1 MNELMVYTGNTVSL
15 EKYDSIDKGSLV
27 ISEVRKTEKAQEE
40 EKASVEASKSKEEER
55 KDIFTRK
62 RARTNFNLT
71 PQPLLHNRLRLLP
84 QSKFKTVQKL

>member
-40 EKASVEASKSKEEER
+40 EKQVSKPLNQKR
-55 KDIFTRK
+55 KKIK
-62 RARTNFNLT
+62 H
-71 PQPLLHNRLRLLP
+71 LHE
-84 QSKFKTVQKL
+84 